1 MGVHILKTILNEHTA
16 SIMKSYL
23 IFIAGMFTG
32 AFLLILFLFAYDA
45 TNPDYEDGM
54 LDWRTLENH
63 GCEDRWDAPK
73 QAPREDS

>member
-1 MGVHILKTILNEHTA
+1 
-16 SIMKSYL
+16 MKSYL

-45 TNPDYEDGM
+45 TNPNYEDCM
-54 LDWRTLENH
+54 LDWGTLENH